1 MFYNFHSLKET
12 LTSFKSTKIEF
23 KLGEEF
29 DEFTADGRDC
39 KTIATVEGRKLI
51 KVRINYSFVQFD
63 QFDQIFAQ
71 VQTPDPSTGYHTT
84 REVREWS
91 EEGDMTLHLEIP
103 AKPEIVCKRGYKKV
117 EPVEEAEGEGRWDTA
132 R

>member
-1 MFYNFHSLKET
+1 MFHIFHFFTET

-51 KVRINYSFVQFD
+51 KVRIYSFVQL
-63 QFDQIFAQ
+63 INSSSRSRP
-71 VQTPDPSTGYHTT
+71 QTRARATT
-84 REVREWS
+84 
-91 EEGDMTLHLEIP
+91 P
-103 AKPEIVCKRGYKKV
+103 P
-117 EPVEEAEGEGRWDTA
+117 GR
-132 R
+132 

>member
-39 KTIATVEGRKLI
+39 KTVATVEGRKLI
-51 KVRINYSFVQFD
+51 KVRIIYSFVNVT
-63 QFDQIFAQ
+63 IFSNILKLFAN
-71 VQTPDPSTGYHTT
+71 PFFSTSDSVISH
-84 REVREWS
+84 
-91 EEGDMTLHLEIP
+91 
-103 AKPEIVCKRGYKKV
+103 
-117 EPVEEAEGEGRWDTA
+117 DT
-132 R
+132 